1 MIKKLFYLAI
11 FALFIYSLV
20 LLAAPYYH
28 YYAFKSD
35 LEELLKVSIADR
47 PDEVMTKILDL
58 AKQYKIPIEKNDI
71 NLNLADEYTA
81 KISWQETVVFFPA
94 YQIYKTIVSF
104 DIDTS
109 KL

>member
-1 MIKKLFYLAI
+1 MIKKLLYLAI

-20 LLAAPYYH
+20 LLATPYYH

-35 LEELLKVSIADR
+35 LGELLKVSIADK

-58 AKQYKIPIEKNDI
+58 AKQYKVSIGENDI
-71 NLNLADEYTA
+71 NLNSAAKYTA

-94 YQIYKTIVSF
+94 YQIYNKTLEF
-104 DIDTS
+104 YIDKS
-109 KL
+109 K

>member
-28 YYAFKSD
+28 YHAFKSD

-71 NLNLADEYTA
+71 NLNLAAKYTA
-81 KISWQETVVFFPA
+81 KISWQETVAFFPA
-94 YQIYKTIVSF
+94 YQIYKTTVSF

-109 KL
+109 NL